1 MNPEHLI
8 EAYLLLQDCAQSE
21 KKLRQLCSPE
31 LSSDKLMDI
40 LDALQKR
47 WENRG
52 LILVNTVSGWRFQV
66 SKEAHQ
72 TLADALNES
81 RMPRYSR
88 AVMETLAIIAYR
100 QPVTRGDIE
109 NIRGVSVSHNVMQ
122 TLQERGWIEIAGH
135 RDSIGKPALW
145 ATTDAFLSD
154 LQLKSLNDLPALT
167 ELGELMLPE
176 NELPNE
182 TKPNE
187 SFKAKSGKY

>member
-122 TLQERGWIEIAGH
+122 TLQERGWIEIVGH

>member
-81 RMPRYSR
+81 RMQIGR
-88 AVMETLAIIAYR
+88 AHV
-100 QPVTRGDIE
+100 
-109 NIRGVSVSHNVMQ
+109 
-122 TLQERGWIEIAGH
+122 
-135 RDSIGKPALW
+135 
-145 ATTDAFLSD
+145 
-154 LQLKSLNDLPALT
+154 
-167 ELGELMLPE
+167 
-176 NELPNE
+176 
-182 TKPNE
+182 
-187 SFKAKSGKY
+187 